1 MDEIVDNLW
10 LSGIRAAV
18 DDECLAKNNIGYV
31 LTALRGPLTWPFPQ
45 IIHYQVE
52 LDDTEYDDLLVH
64 LPPAIAF
71 IEAALKSG
79 KGVLVHCMGGISAEG
94 RSPSIVA
101 AYLMYSQKVDVD
113 TALIRIQAK
122 RPIPGSSDS
131 KLLSRENGAQYTQ
144 EELASA
150 EHMMHSWRP
159 TSGSRPASELDTPGS
174 NSDAPSS
181 PLAIAKLSEDIMRG
195 LKQGTAGNVPPGA
208 LGVEVKQAT
217 LDAQLAQVTPTSPSS
232 NPEPPPSPPPFPMR
246 TTRTIVPPASR
257 PPVQRP
263 GPRRQGGVDDGSG
276 AAAPP
281 SSLSPPVQDSGITPA
296 AEVGTPP
303 APMIDPACSGYF
315 VEPMKW
321 MEESSFAYGQIDGRI
336 LCPNSKCGAKLGNY
350 AWAGVRCSCG
360 EWVTPG
366 FCIHKTRV
374 DELWN

>member
-31 LTALRGPLTWPFPQ
+31 LTALRGPLTWPFPLKLFHAAAFQ
-45 IIHYQVE
+45 PSSQDRATRSFYLERTVHSILKGEKVQRAMPA
-52 LDDTEYDDLLVH
+52 EY
-64 LPPAIAF
+64 
-71 IEAALKSG
+71 AAP
-79 KGVLVHCMGGISAEG
+79 
-94 RSPSIVA
+94 SPQST
-101 AYLMYSQKVDVD
+101 KKRR
-113 TALIRIQAK
+113 IRC
-122 RPIPGSSDS
+122 R
-131 KLLSRENGAQYTQ
+131 LCR